1 MSQKDNNTK
10 KTQCI
15 VGTVVILRLPHGS
28 TEYDN
33 DFLPQR
39 GKEKIKN
46 KNLRII
52 SWINKTNQ
60 VAEEGGTI
68 SVHQVESGQRDGTWM
83 KTQMFCF
90 LCTAAIY

>member
-1 MSQKDNNTK
+1 MDPLSMTMSSYHNDEK
-10 KTQCI
+10 KI
-15 VGTVVILRLPHGS
+15 
-28 TEYDN
+28 
-33 DFLPQR
+33 
-39 GKEKIKN
+39 EKNKN

>member
-1 MSQKDNNTK
+1 MDPLSMTMSSYHNEEK
-10 KTQCI
+10 KI
-15 VGTVVILRLPHGS
+15 
-28 TEYDN
+28 
-33 DFLPQR
+33 
-39 GKEKIKN
+39 EKNKN

-68 SVHQVESGQRDGTWM
+68 SVHQVESCQRDGTWM

>member
-1 MSQKDNNTK
+1 MDPLSMTMTSYHNEEK
-10 KTQCI
+10 KI
-15 VGTVVILRLPHGS
+15 
-28 TEYDN
+28 
-33 DFLPQR
+33 
-39 GKEKIKN
+39 EKNKN

>member
-1 MSQKDNNTK
+1 MDPLSMTMSSYHNEEK
-10 KTQCI
+10 KI
-15 VGTVVILRLPHGS
+15 
-28 TEYDN
+28 
-33 DFLPQR
+33 
-39 GKEKIKN
+39 EKNKN

>member
-1 MSQKDNNTK
+1 MDPLSMTMTSYHNEEK
-10 KTQCI
+10 K
-15 VGTVVILRLPHGS
+15 
-28 TEYDN
+28 
-33 DFLPQR
+33 
-39 GKEKIKN
+39 KEKIKN

-68 SVHQVESGQRDGTWM
+68 SVHQVESSQRDGTWM

>member
-1 MSQKDNNTK
+1 MDPLSMTSYNNEEK
-10 KTQCI
+10 KI
-15 VGTVVILRLPHGS
+15 
-28 TEYDN
+28 
-33 DFLPQR
+33 
-39 GKEKIKN
+39 EKKRN

-83 KTQMFCF
+83 KTDVLFSMYCCY
-90 LCTAAIY
+90 LVIYI

>member
-1 MSQKDNNTK
+1 MDSLSMTMTSYHNEEK
-10 KTQCI
+10 K
-15 VGTVVILRLPHGS
+15 
-28 TEYDN
+28 
-33 DFLPQR
+33 
-39 GKEKIKN
+39 KEKIKN

-90 LCTAAIY
+90 LCTAATY